1 MKKCL
6 HFTFQLAAEKNI
18 KFYETSAQSN
28 INIDEVRAELLPSF
42 KWKFVSPFYFLLFF
56 QSFSHFLLQFK
67 AFTEIC
73 RQILQTMDVPD
84 QVKVCQL
91 RQCNMYDLVLSII
104 AAVLLIW
111 LLVTEDLKGQN
122 WVWVKTEFA

>member
-1 MKKCL
+1 M
-6 HFTFQLAAEKNI
+6 EI
-18 KFYETSAQSN
+18 YIS
-28 INIDEVRAELLPSF
+28 ILL
-42 KWKFVSPFYFLLFF
+42 FVLFF
-56 QSFSHFLLQFK
+56 QSFSHFLLHFK

-104 AAVLLIW
+104 AADQYW

>member
-1 MKKCL
+1 M

-42 KWKFVSPFYFLLFF
+42 KWKFVSPFYFLCCFF
-56 QSFSHFLLQFK
+56 QSSSHFLLQFK

-104 AAVLLIW
+104 AEVLLISIDYW
-111 LLVTEDLKGQN
+111 
-122 WVWVKTEFA
+122 